1 VLVPKVS
8 LSSVDPSRLVIDTQ
22 FADRY
27 QIKQLPGS
35 RFKDGQWNA
44 PLSWASCVILR
55 ELFGT
60 DLEIDQQVYDWAAA
74 EQQRRIT
81 PALSWRERTDADDWS
96 PRLAL
101 ADAGLRPFQ
110 RAGIRFLAA
119 AGSGFLAEPM
129 GSGKTAQVI
138 RTMMLLHEMG
148 NADLWPLLVV
158 CPNSI
163 KLTWKR
169 EFARWWPEIDVA
181 VVNGSIAERRRI
193 LDEPHQVYVI
203 NYEGLRS
210 HSRLAPYG
218 AVRLRRCH
226 VCDHELPEKLN
237 PQHRCEWCPKELN
250 TMEFGTFVLDEAH
263 RIKNP
268 LAKQTRAVWQVGKR
282 ANRRYAL
289 TGTPV
294 GDTPDDMWPI
304 MHLVDSNEHPD
315 RGRYIEFFCLAGFNY
330 FGAVEIMGL
339 RPDHREAFFKIID
352 PRFRRLP
359 KELILPQLPPVIK
372 TTRELSMGTRQ
383 EKAYRSMERHM
394 AALLDTELLIA
405 PNPLTKL
412 IRLMQFA
419 SACGEINE
427 VEAKVWQHCPRFG
440 HNGRVSLLKCFHDGP
455 HLQDKHQ
462 IIEQRSR
469 VDLIEPSNKIEA
481 MHDVLDELGEA
492 PLVVASE
499 SKKMARLALESLK
512 RRGISCDIIS
522 GDQDVYQRNAAE
534 QDFQSGRTRVLVCVV
549 AAAGEGL
556 TLTRAGHL
564 LWINRSWSMIKTKQ
578 MEDRVHRIGSEI
590 HDTVEI
596 IDLVSVGTV
605 EYRLLDVLAG
615 KFERLEEIVRDRD
628 TMRRILGVK

>member
-8 LSSVDPSRLVIDTQ
+8 LSPTDPTRLVIDTQ

-55 ELFGT
+55 ELFG
-60 DLEIDQQVYDWAAA
+60 DGLEIDEAIYDWARD
-74 EQQRRIT
+74 EQQRRIE
-81 PALSWRERTDADDWS
+81 PALYWRERTETNDWS
-96 PRLAL
+96 PRLAR
-101 ADAGLRPFQ
+101 ADVSLRPFQ
-110 RAGIRFLAA
+110 RAGIRFLAT
-119 AGSGFLAEPM
+119 AGNAFLGETM

-138 RTMMLLHEMG
+138 RALMLLRERG
-148 NADLWPLLVV
+148 EPDDELWPMLVV

-169 EFARWWPEIDVA
+169 EFSRWWPEIDVA

-193 LDEPHQVYVI
+193 LAEEHQVYVI

-226 VCDHELPEKLN
+226 VCDPELPEKLN

-250 TMEFGTFVLDEAH
+250 LMHFATFTVDEAH
-263 RIKNP
+263 RIKNA

-282 ANRRYAL
+282 AGRRFAL

-304 MHLVDSNEHPD
+304 MHLLAPHEFPD
-315 RGRYIEFFCLAGFNY
+315 RGRYVDFFCQAGFNY

-339 RPDHREAFFKIID
+339 RPDHREAFFKIVD

-359 KELILPQLPPVIK
+359 KELILPQLPPIVR
-372 TTRELSMGTRQ
+372 TTRELAMGPRQ

-394 AALLDTELLIA
+394 AALLDDEILIA
-405 PNPLTKL
+405 PNPLTKMT
-412 IRLMQFA
+412 RLMQFA
-419 SACGEINE
+419 SACGEID
-427 VEAKVWQHCPRFG
+427 EAGTVQ
-440 HNGRVSLLKCFHDGP
+440 
-455 HLQDKHQ
+455 
-462 IIEQRSR
+462 
-469 VDLIEPSNKIEA
+469 LIEPSNKIEA
-481 MHDVLDELGEA
+481 MHDVLEELGEA

-499 SKKMARLALESLK
+499 SKKMAKLALASLERK
-512 RRGISCDIIS
+512 GITCAIIS

-534 QDFQSGRTRVLVCVV
+534 QDFQSGRIRVLVCVV

-556 TLTRAGHL
+556 TLTTAGHL

-578 MEDRVHRIGSEI
+578 MEDRVHRIGSEQ
-590 HDTVEI
+590 HRVVEI

-605 EYRLLDVLAG
+605 EYRLLDVLEG
-615 KFERLEEIVRDRD
+615 KFERLQEIVRDRA
-628 TMRRILGVK
+628 TLARLLGM